1 MHLTPWEYGMLTAIA
16 AAASN
21 KGRTPGGFSASRM
34 GLALLLAALAR
45 ESERNR
51 DGGWCAMRNLRDR
64 IEDCKKH
71 RNQVAV
77 NGLMPRLGKERYFR
91 QPLITPVY
99 EMQALREKR
108 RDNAF
113 LDSDQLLALANLPF
127 SELVEE

>member
-1 MHLTPWEYGMLTAIA
+1 MHLTPWEYGMLTAVA
-16 AAASN
+16 AAAST

-34 GLALLLAALAR
+34 GLALLLSALAR

-51 DGGWCAMRNLRDR
+51 DDGWCAMRNLRDR
-64 IEDCKKH
+64 IEDCKSH
-71 RNQVAV
+71 NRLQTLNMLV
-77 NGLMPRLGKERYFR
+77 PRLGKERYFR
-91 QPLITPVY
+91 QPLISPVY

-127 SELVEE
+127 SEFVEE